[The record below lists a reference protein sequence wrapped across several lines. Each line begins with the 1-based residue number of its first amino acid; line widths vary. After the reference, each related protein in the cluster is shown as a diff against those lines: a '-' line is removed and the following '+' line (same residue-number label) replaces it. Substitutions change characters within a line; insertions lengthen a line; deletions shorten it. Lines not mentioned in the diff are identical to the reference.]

1 MDNIRNRAMNS
12 FGRLLAIASSIV
24 VLTYVGAPAHAA
36 DKVKVTYPT
45 LTSSYIFFFSA
56 ISKGYYKDEG
66 LDLDVIES
74 AGGVAT
80 PALVS
85 GDVQFSTSGSS
96 AISAMMKGA
105 KLKVLMVG
113 EDRPSWQ
120 IWSTRPE
127 IKTFQ
132 DLKGQQI
139 GVLSRGDTGE
149 VAIRYVLEKNHL
161 PQDFVSYTPMGSS
174 LGTRMAV
181 VRSGSLPAAVL
192 QPAEV
197 ETLRA
202 SGAFGNAH
210 MVMDLAEEVR
220 STFNGLATSDDM
232 MKKQPDVVT
241 RFVRATRKG
250 MIYARDNRDG
260 AIDVFVKVMKAQPD
274 AAAHGY
280 DELRK
285 VMAQDATISPEAQT
299 NELALRGAMLSMAA
313 NQVPPTSAVFDFSVV
328 EKVNAELKA
337 SGWKPG
343 S

>member
-1 MDNIRNRAMNS
+1 MMRG
-12 FGRLLAIASSIV
+12 FRLASPAFAGVLAIA
-24 VLTYVGAPAHAA
+24 LLCPPADAA
-36 DKVKVTYPT
+36 DRVKVTYPT

-56 ISKGYYKDEG
+56 ISKGYYKEEG

-96 AISAMMKGA
+96 AISAIMRGA
-105 KLKVLMVG
+105 KLKVLAVG

-120 IWSTRPE
+120 IWTTRPE

-132 DLKGQQI
+132 DLKGLQV

-149 VAIRYVLEKNHL
+149 VAIRYVLKKYGL
-161 PQDFVSYTPMGSS
+161 PADFVSYTPMGSS
-174 LGTRMAV
+174 LGARMAV

-202 SGAFGNAH
+202 SGNFGNAH

-220 STFNGLATSDDM
+220 STFNGLATSDAM
-232 MKKQPDVVT
+232 IKTYPDVVL
-241 RFVRATRKG
+241 RFTRATRKG
-250 MIYARDNRDG
+250 MIYARDNRQG
-260 AIDVFVKVMKAQPD
+260 AIDVFVKEMKAQPE

-285 VMAQDATISPEAQT
+285 VMAQDGTISPEAQM
-299 NELALRGAMLSMAA
+299 NELSLRGDMLNMPAGK
-313 NQVPPTSAVFDFSVV
+313 VPPISAVFDFSWI

-343 S
+343 P

>member
-1 MDNIRNRAMNS
+1 MAKTRSHLVVSSIA
-12 FGRLLAIASSIV
+12 AIAALIV
-24 VLTYVGAPAHAA
+24 SLPAHAA

-45 LTSSYIFFFSA
+45 MTSSYIFFFSA

-96 AISAMMKGA
+96 AISAMMRGA
-105 KLKVLMVG
+105 KLKVLIVG

-120 IWSTRPE
+120 IWTTKPE
-127 IKTFQ
+127 IKTLQ
-132 DLKGQQI
+132 DLKGLQVD
-139 GVLSRGDTGE
+139 VLSRGDTGE
-149 VAIRYVLEKNHL
+149 VGIRYVLKKYHL

-174 LGTRMAV
+174 LGIRMAM

-202 SGAFGNAH
+202 SGGFGNAH
-210 MVMDLAEEVR
+210 MILDLAEEVR

-232 MKKQPDVVT
+232 IKNHADVVM

-260 AIDVFVKVMKAQPD
+260 AIDVFVKQMKAPPD
-274 AAAHGY
+274 AAAKGY

-285 VMAQDATISPEAQT
+285 VMAEGGTISADAQM
-299 NELALRGAMLSMAA
+299 NELALRGDMLSMAA
-313 NQVPPTSAVFDFSVV
+313 GQIPPISAVFDFGIV

-343 S
+343 P

>member
-1 MDNIRNRAMNS
+1 MGKARSRFVVPS
-12 FGRLLAIASSIV
+12 FATIATALSICF
-24 VLTYVGAPAHAA
+24 PAHAT

-120 IWSTRPE
+120 IWSTKPE
-127 IKTFQ
+127 IKTLQ
-132 DLKGQQI
+132 DLKGLQI

-149 VAIRYVLEKNHL
+149 VGIRYVLKKYHL
-161 PQDFVSYTPMGSS
+161 PQDFVAYTPMGSS
-174 LGTRMAV
+174 LGTRMAM

-202 SGAFGNAH
+202 SGSFGNAH
-210 MVMDLAEEVR
+210 MIMDLAEEVR

-232 MKKQPDVVT
+232 IKNHADVVT

-260 AIDVFVKVMKAQPD
+260 AIDVFVNVMKAQPD

-285 VMAQDATISPEAQT
+285 VMADDGTISAEAQV
-299 NELALRGAMLSMAA
+299 NELALRGDMLSMPADRI
-313 NQVPPTSAVFDFSVV
+313 PPVSAVFDFSVV
-328 EKVNAELKA
+328 DKVNAELKA

-343 S
+343 P